1 MVSLRTISSVF
12 SVCYDTNF
20 SSKCSQSESF
30 GKRGFTVNCGGA
42 VWATEWCPGVPRDE
56 PQYLAVGGARDPAK
70 NYVINQREYNEKGSI
85 QLWRFAPG
93 VLQNT
98 PADSPLPLP
107 VLDMVIVHE
116 HGCAWDIKWFPGN
129 TYDSLASG
137 WSTTAADR
145 RLGVLS
151 VAFND
156 GTFAIYSVP
165 HPLSMRALAEAS
177 QPQSQQDSLSAAGS
191 SSSLNTGAAADP
203 VCTYLKLPAVFEVQL
218 EEDAFTRIA
227 WSPAHPHRRVAVGTS
242 RGGVMI
248 WDTME
253 IVQAVRTQHAV
264 DPVYCFVAHE
274 NYVRGLDWCSKDRDF
289 LGSVLVSTGYDGRV
303 CILDLR
309 DFMAPSVL
317 SRSRGF
323 VTDVLWRPQ
332 FDGMIWTNPD
342 NLIRYASN
350 ADLRKSSAVIQHHA
364 IVWAIDASDY
374 HLFVASASAD
384 GTLLI
389 TNPLR
394 SRNRRFK
401 NLHVPVYKTLF
412 RGPTPADAAAATDKT
427 YGGDSGG
434 NSVNNGTVMFQ
445 EELRP
450 EERMTVAVPPELMEP
465 DAWVCC
471 VRWHPLASASTWLAS
486 GLRNGLL
493 RVESVG
499 SDGQSYGGRQ

>member
-1 MVSLRTISSVF
+1 
-12 SVCYDTNF
+12 
-20 SSKCSQSESF
+20 
-30 GKRGFTVNCGGA
+30 
-42 VWATEWCPGVPRDE
+42 VPRDE
-56 PQYLAVGGARDPAK
+56 PQYLAVGGSRDSAK

-93 VLQNT
+93 VLQNVA
-98 PADSPLPLP
+98 PDAPLPLP
-107 VLDMVIVHE
+107 VLDLVILHE
-116 HGCAWDIKWFPGN
+116 HGCAWDMKWFPGN
-129 TYDSLASG
+129 TFDSLGSG
-137 WSTTAADR
+137 WSSTAADR

-156 GTFAIYSVP
+156 GTFAVYSVP
-165 HPLSMRALAEAS
+165 HPLALRALAEA
-177 QPQSQQDSLSAAGS
+177 ARS
-191 SSSLNTGAAADP
+191 SSSSEEGEQTLPPLTNEP
-203 VCTYLKLPAVFEVQL
+203 VYIRLPAIYEVQL
-218 EEDAFTRIA
+218 EEDVFTRIA

-253 IVQAVRTQHAV
+253 IVQAIRTQQAV

-309 DFMAPSVL
+309 DFMSPSVL
-317 SRSRGF
+317 SRARGF

-332 FDGMIWTNPD
+332 FDGMLWTNPD

-350 ADLRKSSAVIQHHA
+350 ADLRKSNAVIQHQA
-364 IVWAIDASDY
+364 IVWGIDASDY
-374 HLFVASASAD
+374 HLFIASASAD

-394 SRNRRFK
+394 SRNRKFK
-401 NLHVPVYKTLF
+401 NLHVPLYKTNF
-412 RGPTPADAAAATDKT
+412 QPTTASSTSDNVVQFLED
-427 YGGDSGG
+427 
-434 NSVNNGTVMFQ
+434 
-445 EELRP
+445 LRP
-450 EERMTVAVPPELMEP
+450 EERVPVPVQPELLEP
-465 DAWVCC
+465 DNWVCC

-486 GLRNGLL
+486 GLRNGLV
-493 RVESVG
+493 RVESAG
-499 SDGQSYGGRQ
+499 SDGQTYGGRQAVSLH